1 MSIILRRI
9 ILKQKIHTRIAIE
22 LSMQIY
28 YFVFLFVQI
37 FFMISIFF
45 NAIAFMNDLTK
56 NFKFIVVLLTQNLLK
71 INNYFFLYIL
81 LQILSINVIIF
92 LQITRLIV
100 FDFEYVHDN
109 ISKKKWEKHKNVEI
123 NWEFFIFVYINL
135 TIIDKNKLINI
146 DIR

>member
-109 ISKKKWEKHKNVEI
+109 ISKKK
-123 NWEFFIFVYINL
+123 
-135 TIIDKNKLINI
+135 
-146 DIR
+146 